1 MQHMAQLSPSVE
13 AAPAVAV
20 EVSNLGH
27 IYAGRDGPVPA
38 LSNIDLTVAA
48 GRFVVIVGPSGCG
61 KTSLL
66 MMLAGLR
73 TQTSGTILIDGRP
86 IATPDPSRV
95 GVVFQEAS
103 LFPWLTAGENVAFA
117 QQMRGVPRAERA
129 KEAARLLARMGLAGH
144 AGDAVWQL
152 SGGMRQRV
160 GLARALAARP
170 DFLLMDEP
178 LGALDAMTR
187 EAMQTLLLE
196 ASAESGAG
204 VLLVTHGIDEAL
216 ALATRIIVLAP
227 HPSRVVARFD
237 TDFAARQLAGEPA
250 RAIRRDPLYAAAHEA
265 LVDAI
270 YEEVAA

>member
-1 MQHMAQLSPSVE
+1 MHRLTLDRVSLRY
-13 AAPAVAV
+13 VAGGP
-20 EVSNLGH
+20 EVLRQVSLELRSKE
-27 IYAGRDGPVPA
+27 ILVLVGR
-38 LSNIDLTVAA
+38 
-48 GRFVVIVGPSGCG
+48 SGCG

-66 MMLAGLR
+66 NLAAGFIEP
-73 TQTSGTILIDGRP
+73 TGGTATVDGRAITGP
-86 IATPDPSRV
+86 GADRA
-95 GVVFQEAS
+95 VVFQDDA

-227 HPSRVVARFD
+227 HPGRVVASFD
-237 TDFAARQLAGEPA
+237 IDFAARQLAGEPA
-250 RAIRRDPLYAAAHEA
+250 RAIRRDPLYAAAREA